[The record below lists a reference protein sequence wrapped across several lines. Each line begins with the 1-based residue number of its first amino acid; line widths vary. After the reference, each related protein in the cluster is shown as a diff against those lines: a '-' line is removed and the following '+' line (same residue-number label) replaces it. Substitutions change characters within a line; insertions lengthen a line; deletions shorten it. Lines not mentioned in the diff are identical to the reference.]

1 MADETLVLS
10 VAELQ
15 NRGWLL
21 VEDGNHGEYRPRT
34 EEFGHGEWAFIR
46 AADMDGGCVH
56 FAQAQ
61 RINAT
66 ARRRIRKGVGAP
78 GDVLLSHKG
87 TVGKVAFVNDD
98 APPFVCSPQT
108 TFWRSTDPLHIDR
121 RYLYAFLC
129 SREFQQQLDA
139 RKGETDMA
147 PYVSLTAQRQLL
159 ITLPDIERQCAIGS
173 LLGAIDDK
181 IALNRRMN
189 HTLEA
194 TAAALFR
201 SWFVD
206 FDPVVAKAEG
216 RRGIGVPPKVQ
227 ELLPNSLAEVEGATI
242 PLGWHAAA
250 FGDIAKSHRDFVA
263 PRDIDSS
270 LPYIGMDNMPRCSI
284 ALDAWETDSTLDSSK
299 ARYRRGDVLFGKLR
313 PYFHKVG
320 IAPNDGVCSTEILV
334 LRPIQ
339 PEYYGLLVM
348 MASSVEFVEYASA
361 AAEGT
366 RMPRVSWD
374 YLARYPLV
382 LPPLPVACE
391 FTAMVQPMFDR
402 IVGNVHENRT
412 LAALRDTL
420 LPQLLSGAIR
430 LRDAERAVGA
440 AV

>member
-1 MADETLVLS
+1 MPLIATNCVRNEALYPSYENVRYVSRETYES
-10 VAELQ
+10 WF
-15 NRGWLL
+15 RGHP
-21 VEDGNHGEYRPRT
+21 E
-34 EEFGHGEWAFIR
+34 
-46 AADMDGGCVH
+46 
-56 FAQAQ
+56 
-61 RINAT
+61 
-66 ARRRIRKGVGAP
+66 P
-78 GDVLLSHKG
+78 GDIIFVNKG
-87 TVGKVAFVNDD
+87 TPGRVCLVPDPVDFVVAQDMVAVRANPAKVYPHYLLAALRSAEVQERIKQMHVGTMIPHFKRGDFE
-98 APPFVCSPQT
+98 
-108 TFWRSTDPLHIDR
+108 R
-121 RYLYAFLC
+121 
-129 SREFQQQLDA
+129 
-139 RKGETDMA
+139 
-147 PYVSLTAQRQLL
+147 LL
-159 ITLPDIERQCAIGS
+159 IPVPTRTRYQEFIGDVYFALSRKIEE
-173 LLGAIDDK
+173 
-181 IALNRRMN
+181 NRRKN

-216 RRGIGVPPKVQ
+216 RRGTGVPPKVQ
-227 ELLPNSLAEVEGATI
+227 ELLPNRLAEVEGATI

-334 LRPIQ
+334 LRPIH

-374 YLARYPLV
+374 YLARYPVV

-440 AV
+440 AI